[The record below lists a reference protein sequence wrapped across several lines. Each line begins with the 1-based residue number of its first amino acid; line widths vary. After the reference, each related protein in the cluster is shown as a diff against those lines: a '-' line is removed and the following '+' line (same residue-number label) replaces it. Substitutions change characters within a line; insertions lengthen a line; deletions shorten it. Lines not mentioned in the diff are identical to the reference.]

1 MDKKHRLIFAALI
14 SFPLFLASCGGGN
27 GKGAAPGGMAGD
39 PNQVKDYKVI
49 EIQPQVAELHTDFP
63 ATIEGQQTVEIRP
76 RVDGY
81 IEQIY
86 VDEGAVVRKGQKLFR
101 INGDLFQQQVRTAE
115 ANVRVA
121 QTAVSNAQMKV
132 NQVKPLVERDII
144 SNYELQN
151 AQLNLQSSRASL
163 AAAQAQLKNARTNL
177 SYTIVTSPANGVIGT
192 IPYKV
197 GALVSSNIPQPL
209 TTVANVSKMYAY
221 FSMNE
226 KQVLDFTK
234 STGGSTLQSKLAKL
248 PAVEL
253 ILPDGS
259 AYPQKGR
266 VEAASALINTETGS
280 SNFRATF
287 ANPLGLL
294 RSGSTGTL
302 RIPATIPNAILVP
315 QKSTYEIQGK
325 RFVYVLT
332 ADSVASVPVDINP
345 SASGLSF
352 VVQNGLKAGDKIVI
366 EGIAG
371 LREGAKIKPVVVNA
385 DSVFNALKQE
395 EAQH

>member
-1 MDKKHRLIFAALI
+1 MNKKHRLILSMFVSLP
-14 SFPLFLASCGGGN
+14 FLLASCGGGN
-27 GKGAAPGGMAGD
+27 SKGAAPGMAGD

-49 EIQPQVAELHTDFP
+49 ELTPQVAELHTDFP

-86 VDEGAVVRKGQKLFR
+86 VDEGAMVRKGQRLFR
-101 INGDLFQQQVRTAE
+101 INGDLFEQQVRTAQ
-115 ANVRVA
+115 ANVQIAV
-121 QTAVSNAQMKV
+121 TNVSNAQLKV
-132 NQVKPLVERDII
+132 NQVKPLVEKDII
-144 SNYELQN
+144 SSYELQN
-151 AQLNLQSSRASL
+151 AQLNLQSARASL

-177 SYTIVTSPANGVIGT
+177 SYSLVTSPANGVIGR

-197 GALVSSNIPQPL
+197 GALVNSNIPEPL
-209 TTVANVSKMYAY
+209 TTVANVTRMYAY

-226 KQVLDFTK
+226 KQVLDFSK
-234 STGGSTLQSKLAKL
+234 STGGSTLQAKL
-248 PAVEL
+248 SKMPLVEL

-259 AYPQKGR
+259 PYPQKGR

-287 ANPLGLL
+287 PNPLGLL

-302 RIPATIPNAILVP
+302 RIPATVPNAILVP
-315 QKSTYEIQGK
+315 QKATYEIQGK
-325 RFVYVLT
+325 KFVYILT
-332 ADSVASVPVDINP
+332 ADSVKSEPVEINP
-345 SASGLSF
+345 SAAGLSY
-352 VVQNGLKAGDKIVI
+352 VVQSGLKAGDKIVI
-366 EGIAG
+366 EGISG

-395 EAQH
+395 EGQR

>member
-1 MDKKHRLIFAALI
+1 MTTNKHIVFGFTAGISLFIAA
-14 SFPLFLASCGGGN
+14 CGN
-27 GKGAAPGGMAGD
+27 GSGKTPVAD
-39 PNQVKDYKVI
+39 PNQVKSYQVI
-49 EIQPQVAELHTDFP
+49 TVQPQTAELHTDFP
-63 ATIEGQQTVEIRP
+63 ATIEGQQIVEIRP

-86 VDEGAVVRKGQKLFR
+86 VDEGAVVRKGQNLFR
-101 INGDLFQQQVRTAE
+101 INSDIFTQQVRTAE
-115 ANVRVA
+115 ANVRIA
-121 QTAVSNAQMKV
+121 QSNVSNAQMKV
-132 NQVKPLVERDII
+132 SQVRPLVEKDII
-144 SNYELQN
+144 SKYELET
-151 AQLNLQSSRASL
+151 AQINLQSMRASL

-177 SYTIVTSPANGVIGT
+177 SYSLVTSPVNGVIGR

-197 GALVSSNIPQPL
+197 GALVSSNIPEPL
-209 TTVANVSKMYAY
+209 TTVASVAKMYAY

-234 STGGSTLQSKLAKL
+234 STGGNTLQAKLAKL

-259 AYPQKGR
+259 EYPQKGR
-266 VEAASALINTETGS
+266 IETASALINTETGS

-287 ANPLGLL
+287 PNPLGLL
-294 RSGSTGTL
+294 RSGSTGTV
-302 RIPATIPNAILVP
+302 RIPTVLSNTILVP

-325 RFVYVLT
+325 RFVYLLT
-332 ADSVASVPVDINP
+332 ADSVKSTPVQVNP

-352 VVQNGLKAGDKIVI
+352 VVQEGLKAGDKIVI

-371 LREGAKIKPVVVNA
+371 LREGAKIKPVEVNA
-385 DSVFNALKQE
+385 DSLFNSLK
-395 EAQH
+395 